1 MYGFDNR
8 ILFSKNIFIC
18 RTVSLLK
25 GQLTKIIKGIIVS
38 IDFYAAMQYT
48 YKEIKSQ
55 IYQKEVIDM
64 QNRTI
69 LLRNTYLILS
79 ITVFDS

>member
-1 MYGFDNR
+1 MYSFKTVSCFQKTF
-8 ILFSKNIFIC
+8 LFVEQF
-18 RTVSLLK
+18 SLLK

-48 YKEIKSQ
+48 YKVIKSQ

-79 ITVFDS
+79 ITVFDL

>member
-1 MYGFDNR
+1 M
-8 ILFSKNIFIC
+8 
-18 RTVSLLK
+18 
-25 GQLTKIIKGIIVS
+25 TKIIKGIIVS

-48 YKEIKSQ
+48 YKVIKSQ

-64 QNRTI
+64 KNRTI